1 MEIINS
7 LINSAGVLNSEA
19 ASIDQNCQKFAWHC
33 SNNYESCSRCLSLIW
48 EGTEPLLL
56 KYCWTWH
63 MLCGQMGIINH
74 EINEKKM
81 GFSRERK
88 ILLRGHFHFT
98 NKSQLSTETKTCLL
112 TWKDESYL
120 SHEPKYIQAFKH
132 ICVLFSFR
140 LICGWGLAINLLAT
154 KDSIWQKE

>member
-1 MEIINS
+1 MEISNS

-74 EINEKKM
+74 EINEKKKM
-81 GFSRERK
+81 GFSRERERYYCEGTS
-88 ILLRGHFHFT
+88 I
-98 NKSQLSTETKTCLL
+98 SQTKASCQQKRKHAYWRERMNPIWVTSLN
-112 TWKDESYL
+112 
-120 SHEPKYIQAFKH
+120 IFKH